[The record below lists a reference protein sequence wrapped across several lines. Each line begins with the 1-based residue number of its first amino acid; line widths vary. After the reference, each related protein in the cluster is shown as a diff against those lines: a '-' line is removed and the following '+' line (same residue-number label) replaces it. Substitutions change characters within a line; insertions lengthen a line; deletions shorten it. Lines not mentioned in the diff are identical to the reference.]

1 LSPLVWYLGSTTTTS
16 ATFSSFPPSSHPAGP
31 ILNGYG
37 RAHPPPHYR
46 RAAQLG
52 RTVEPV
58 TRSSLTSTCT
68 FAFRVYG
75 LGFMLHSARLA
86 QPPRGGRG
94 SDCSGGGLEV
104 LPVAGMAGLDS
115 SMTCILPLRIL
126 LPLRPWSAGPQQKP
140 GQGRRESGRV
150 EARDGEKEGAF
161 GLCAFVRVCARLCT
175 FVSVSPPGPTT
186 VTYH

>member
-1 LSPLVWYLGSTTTTS
+1 MVLGQHDYNERNFFFLPAVISPCGAHTQRPCASSSTLSPS
-16 ATFSSFPPSSHPAGP
+16 GP
-31 ILNGYG
+31 
-37 RAHPPPHYR
+37 
-46 RAAQLG
+46 LG